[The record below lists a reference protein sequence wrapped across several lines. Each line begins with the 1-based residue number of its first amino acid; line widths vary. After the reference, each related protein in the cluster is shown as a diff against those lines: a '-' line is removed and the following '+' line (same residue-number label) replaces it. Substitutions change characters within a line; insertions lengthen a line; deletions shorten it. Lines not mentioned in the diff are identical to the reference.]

1 VKWFAAG
8 IFVFWFLAPGF
19 TVPGQADEPAG
30 MGLGELS
37 HLLAQHPA
45 RTLKPSTDISSLDV
59 FQRSFPVYKDG
70 STAVFSIPGFKAFGC
85 DKCHQGEELLTRAE
99 ERMRLVLA
107 RLVTRLPQV
116 GKVPFKQYIIQSWT
130 DELLRPPQLAHVT
143 YDTIRIFPG
152 AILIDEHVY
161 GRATHLHESLH
172 LTQRFVGH
180 ANELEAYGLNIR
192 SDPRFLFLNY
202 PYFSSV
208 VTAFFMPEFP
218 EILKQF
224 FAREVKENY
233 HVPREVQWFYSE
245 FDREVT
251 QNLRQVIAKMEPLLA
266 EVSRVNREF
275 PLEASYLT
283 AQTGT
288 RSLLLDIA
296 AASMLEVPPGKGSDT
311 NYEAAFLILDNQI
324 RKTDNT
330 RLGYKIDRKEES
342 LMTMKYQL
350 HINDP
355 VERLGYYYQYL
366 KKRFVGPDG
375 KVRLVIEDEGDYRA
389 YLKGQIKLIKK
400 MAGFAGLTEV
410 EAVAAKKLVEKLT
423 VEPSTQ

>member
-1 VKWFAAG
+1 VKRFAAG
-8 IFVFWFLAPGF
+8 IFVVWLLALGF
-19 TVPGQADEPAG
+19 TVLGQADEPAG

-37 HLLAQHPA
+37 HLLDQHPA
-45 RTLKPSTDISSLDV
+45 HELPTDIHSLDV
-59 FQRSFPVYKDG
+59 LQRSFPIYKDG

-99 ERMRLVLA
+99 ERMRLVLS
-107 RLVTRLPQV
+107 RLVTLLPQV

-130 DELLRPPQLAHVT
+130 DELLRPPQLAHAT
-143 YDTIRIFPG
+143 FDTIRIFPG

-172 LTQRFVGH
+172 LTQSFVGQ

-192 SDPRFLFLNY
+192 SDIRFLFLNY

-233 HVPREVQWFYSE
+233 HVPNEVQWFHNS
-245 FDREVT
+245 FDKGAIE
-251 QNLRQVIAKMEPLLA
+251 NLRQVIAKMEPLLA
-266 EVSRVNREF
+266 EVSRLNREF

-288 RSLLLDIA
+288 KSLLLDIA
-296 AASMLEVPPGKGSDT
+296 AASVLPVPASKGSER
-311 NYEAAFLILDNQI
+311 NSEAAFSILETQI

-350 HINDP
+350 KINDP
-355 VERLGYYYQYL
+355 VERLGYYFKYL
-366 KKRFVGPDG
+366 KNRFVGPDG
-375 KVRLVIEDEGDYRA
+375 KVRLVIEDDGDYQA
-389 YLKGQIKLIKK
+389 YLKGQFEQIEK
-400 MAGFAGLTEV
+400 MAGFAGLTEA
-410 EAVAAKKLVEKLT
+410 EARAAKKLVEKLKKAH
-423 VEPSTQ
+423 

>member
-1 VKWFAAG
+1 
-8 IFVFWFLAPGF
+8 
-19 TVPGQADEPAG
+19 

-37 HLLAQHPA
+37 HLLDKHPA
-45 RTLKPSTDISSLDV
+45 HTQKLPTDIHSLDV
-59 FQRSFPVYKDG
+59 LQRSFPMYKDG
-70 STAVFSIPGFKAFGC
+70 STAVFSIPGFKTFGC
-85 DKCHQGEELLTRAE
+85 DKCHKGDELLARAE
-99 ERMRLVLA
+99 ERMRLVLS
-107 RLVTRLPQV
+107 RLVTLLPHV

-130 DELLRPPQLAHVT
+130 DELLKPPQLAHVT
-143 YDTIRIFPG
+143 FDTIRIFPG

-172 LTQRFVGH
+172 LTQSFVGH

-218 EILKQF
+218 EILQQF

-233 HVPREVQWFYSE
+233 HVPSEVQWFHNS
-245 FDREVT
+245 FDEGAIE
-251 QNLRQVIAKMEPLLA
+251 NLRQVIAKMEPLLA
-266 EVSRVNREF
+266 EVSRLNREF

-288 RSLLLDIA
+288 KSLLLDIA
-296 AASMLEVPPGKGSDT
+296 AASMLIVPASKGSET
-311 NYEAAFLILDNQI
+311 NAQAAFSILDKQI

-342 LMTMKYQL
+342 LVTMKYQL
-350 HINDP
+350 KINDP
-355 VERLGYYYQYL
+355 VERLGYYFQYL
-366 KKRFVGPDG
+366 KNRFVGPDG
-375 KVRLVIEDEGDYRA
+375 KVRLVIEDDGDYQA
-389 YLKGQIKLIKK
+389 YLKGQFKQIEK
-400 MAGFAGLTEV
+400 MAGFTGLTKPEV
-410 EAVAAKKLVEKLT
+410 VAAKKLLEEIKK
-423 VEPSTQ
+423 EPSTQ